1 MAKNKVEILA
11 LLDRSGSM
19 YSIIH
24 EAVAAFNTFIE
35 AQKALDT
42 NDKVKVTLACF
53 DDRYELVFD
62 RVDLHNLPELTVA
75 MVQPRGMTG
84 LNDAIGKLVNG
95 AKYPSRDTVLL
106 VQTDGYE
113 NASQEY
119 TAKQI
124 KELIEAKETA
134 GWDVNFIGAGIDAFS
149 VSKGLGFSQLKS
161 LSIDANAEGMQ
172 AYGASIAATT
182 TMYRNAKQVVV

>member
-19 YSIIH
+19 TSIMH
-24 EAVAAFNTFIE
+24 EAVGAFNSFIE

-53 DDRYELVFD
+53 DNEYEVVFD
-62 RVDLHNLPELTVA
+62 RVPLQDVPELTVP

-106 VQTDGYE
+106 IQTDGYE
-113 NASQEY
+113 NASNEY
-119 TAKQI
+119 TSSQI
-124 KELIEAKETA
+124 KELIEAKEAA

-149 VSKGLGFSQLKS
+149 VSEGLGFKLNKS
-161 LSIDANAEGMQ
+161 LSIEASAEGMQ
-172 AYGASIAATT
+172 DFGACMAATT
-182 TMYRNAKQVVV
+182 TMYRAAKQ